1 MNVISKGK
9 VQITETYVQSIND
22 LCKLFLHV
30 LQTLK

>member
-9 VQITETYVQSIND
+9 VQITETYMLSIDD